1 MRMLIVDAMALD
13 LTLRPNR
20 SLDRRHARWLI
31 LAVGAVFLLFGLRLL
46 AVGAW
51 PVVPFLAVDIGL
63 LAWAFR
69 ASYRSGR
76 AFQTVR
82 LDDAA
87 LTVRDVSASGSA
99 RSTRL
104 ESYFARARLEALP
117 AEQNR
122 LWLASRGRSVEVGQ
136 CLSPP
141 ERVEVHGVIDRALR
155 SSRSA

>member
-1 MRMLIVDAMALD
+1 MRIVRGMALD

-20 SLDRRHARWLI
+20 SFDRRHARWLI
-31 LAVGAVFLLFGLRLL
+31 LAVGALFLLGGLRLM
-46 AVGAW
+46 AIGAW
-51 PVVPFLAVDIGL
+51 PVVPFMVVDVAL
-63 LAWAFR
+63 LAWAFK

-87 LTVRDVSASGSA
+87 LTVRDVSPSGAA

-104 ESYFARARLEALP
+104 EPYFARARLEELP
-117 AEQNR
+117 ADQNR
-122 LWLASRGRSVEVGQ
+122 LWVASQGRSVEVGQ

-141 ERVEVHGVIDRALR
+141 ERVAVHGVIDTELARYR
-155 SSRSA
+155 GN

>member
-1 MRMLIVDAMALD
+1 MALD

-31 LAVGAVFLLFGLRLL
+31 LAVGGLFLLGGLRLL
-46 AVGAW
+46 VIGAW
-51 PVVPFLAVDIGL
+51 PVLPFMVVDVAL

-69 ASYRSGR
+69 ASYRSGG

-87 LTVRDVSASGSA
+87 LVVRDVSPTGDA
-99 RSTRL
+99 RSTTL
-104 ESYFARARLEALP
+104 EPYFARARLEALP
-117 AEQNR
+117 SEQNR
-122 LWLASRGRSVEVGQ
+122 LWLASRDVRVEVGR

-141 ERVEVHGVIDRALR
+141 ERVAVHGVIDRALAR
-155 SSRSA
+155 WRGA